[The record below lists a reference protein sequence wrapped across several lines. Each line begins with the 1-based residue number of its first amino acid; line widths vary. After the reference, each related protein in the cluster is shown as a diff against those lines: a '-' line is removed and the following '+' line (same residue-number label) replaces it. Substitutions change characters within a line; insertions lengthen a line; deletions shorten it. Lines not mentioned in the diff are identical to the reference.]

1 MDKSLERKIEKII
14 RRGHERTNAELVE
27 ILRNKMGLA
36 ISEKEVASRR
46 GQPDRNY
53 FAYGG
58 LAVLV
63 LGAGIGYLAI
73 SDSPAVKTPPSI
85 KNEAVPD
92 GLSPVLQPSEMAR
105 ITFEEAY
112 ANISLRKEHVRQSAR
127 AVGIDLNTYPV
138 EYDPDKSLTI
148 ETLFTTQHRN
158 PGVQITQDGHVTY
171 FPNVFKTREKFAEE
185 ESARDNLMKLVAIFD
200 GYGKYPAPQIF
211 VYPKAYEASHK
222 SAATAPPQA
231 GHNANTL
238 VFQSGFVHEF
248 THAKDYVNGLFLPGS
263 EKPISKDE
271 VAILMHLGVYEAM
284 CEVHAFTRQI
294 QFQVQQMNGGCRE
307 SEKSKYQQFY
317 NQVADTYAK
326 RKAEFEL
333 MALAPRLERM
343 FRVLEK
349 NEMHTTIMRK

>member
-14 RRGHERTNAELVE
+14 RKGHERTNAELVE
-27 ILRNKMGLA
+27 ILRKKMGLA

-53 FAYGG
+53 LAYGG
-58 LAVLV
+58 LAVLAF
-63 LGAGIGYLAI
+63 GAGIGIWASY
-73 SDSPAVKTPPSI
+73 SPAPKTPPSI

-92 GLSPVLQPSEMAR
+92 SLSPVLQPRVEVAR

-127 AVGIDLNTYPV
+127 AVGIDLSTYPV
-138 EYDPDKSLTI
+138 EYDHDKSLTI
-148 ETLFTTQHRN
+148 EALFTTKHRN
-158 PGVQITQDGHVTY
+158 PGIQITQDGHVTY
-171 FPNVFKTREKFAEE
+171 FPNVFQTQEKFAEE
-185 ESARDNLMKLVAIFD
+185 VSALDNLMRLVAIFD
-200 GYGKYPAPQIF
+200 DYGKYPAPKIF
-211 VYPKAYEASHK
+211 VYPQAYETSHK

-248 THAKDYVNGLFLPGS
+248 THVKDYVNGLFLPGS
-263 EKPISKDE
+263 EKPLSKDE

-294 QFQVQQMNGGCRE
+294 QFQVQQMNGGSRE
-307 SEKSKYQQFY
+307 SETSNY
-317 NQVADTYAK
+317 
-326 RKAEFEL
+326 
-333 MALAPRLERM
+333 
-343 FRVLEK
+343 
-349 NEMHTTIMRK
+349 